1 MNWTSLFFG
10 FRGRLNRGKYWLA
23 ILVYTVVWIA
33 FVGLA
38 IAMIGSNTDNLFSLA
53 GTGLLIWLAGIVLV
67 VVGTWSGVA
76 TGIKRLHDRE
86 KSGWWIVLF
95 WLGPSVLGGIQTTT
109 SNAAVAM
116 VMGIGSAVLG
126 LWGLVELGFLRGTTG
141 PNLYGPDPLQA
152 YEPVLQR

>member
-86 KSGWWIVLF
+86 KSGWWILLF

-126 LWGLVELGFLRGTTG
+126 IWGLVELGFLRGTTG